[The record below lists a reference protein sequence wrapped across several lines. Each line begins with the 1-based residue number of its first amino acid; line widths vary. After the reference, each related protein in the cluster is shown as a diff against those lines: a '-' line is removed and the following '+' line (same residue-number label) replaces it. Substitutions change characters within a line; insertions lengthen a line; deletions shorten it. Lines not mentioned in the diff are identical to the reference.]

1 MKKLL
6 KDGFLDLFKPAS
18 NVDNGSKVIEYWRT
32 SSTVHVLGIK
42 VSNSCQFSFR
52 ALP

>member
-6 KDGFLDLFKPAS
+6 KDGFLDLCKPVS
-18 NVDNGSKVIEYWRT
+18 NVGNGSKVIECWRT
-32 SSTVHVLGIK
+32 SSAVHVLGIK
-42 VSNSCQFSFR
+42 VSNSCQFSFS